1 MRGQII
7 KNLLAASLEEQLKK
21 KHIDSITVNDIIAD
35 VGVSRTTFYRHFE
48 DKFALVNWVYG
59 QYMDELMRRHESA
72 ADFRQLISELLHFF
86 QEKRSFF
93 IKIINYVG
101 QNSFYSYFFER
112 TTEYLMA
119 QITKVIS
126 MEDLTRSDQLMI
138 RYHCGGIL
146 RVIYEW
152 LENNCPESPEEI
164 ADILSDMASGQHRMY
179 SIPFFQDIR
188 KPTRKRNK

>member
-1 MRGQII
+1 MRGQIV

-48 DKFALVNWVYG
+48 DKFALVHWIYG
-59 QYMDELMRRHESA
+59 QYMDELTQRHKDA

-93 IKIINYVG
+93 IKILTYSG
-101 QNSFYSYFFER
+101 QNTFYNYFFSR
-112 TTEYLMA
+112 TTEYLTN
-119 QITKVIS
+119 QIVKTMS
-126 MEDLTRSDQLMI
+126 GNELTRSDQLMI

-146 RVIYEW
+146 KVIYDW
-152 LENNCPESPEEI
+152 IDGNCVEPPEDI
-164 ADILSDMASGQHRMY
+164 ADILSEMASGQHRMY
-179 SIPFFQDIR
+179 STPFFHEIR
-188 KPTRKRNK
+188 KTKPTKS